1 MSQPQSSQAPD
12 SQPLLALTPG
22 NFLFPGAVNTVVLA
36 GESGQALIVDTGLD
50 ESHARKLLRAIQ
62 HSGLAPAAILTTHSH
77 ADHHGGNAFI
87 LKRFPE
93 LSVYAPPTEAA
104 IIRYPL
110 LEPLYLYGALPPREL
125 RSKFLLAPASPAQPL
140 DAGTHTLGGVSVEL
154 TDVPGH
160 AVQMFAVRR
169 GGLLYAAD
177 ALFGPEALAKHPL
190 VFCVD
195 SAAQK
200 ASAARLL
207 ALAGAEPEGVRLTVP
222 GHGDPT
228 PDLRALVQVNL
239 DSLERATAAVLHAC
253 EQGAASTDEL
263 LARMCEHLGVQM
275 GNAGAVV
282 LNRSVVAA
290 HLAELLA
297 AGRITLKVENNR
309 LLFGPPE

>member
-1 MSQPQSSQAPD
+1 MSLPRNSQPPD
-12 SQPLLALTPG
+12 SRPLLTLTPG
-22 NFLFPGAVNTVVLA
+22 NFLFPGAVNTLVLTEGA
-36 GESGQALIVDTGLD
+36 DRALIVDTGLD
-50 ESHARKLLRAIQ
+50 ESHARKLLRAMQ
-62 HSGLAPAAILTTHSH
+62 QSGLIPAAILNTHSH

-87 LKRFPE
+87 LRRFPG

-125 RSKFLLAPASPAQPL
+125 RSKFLLAPVSPAQPL

-154 TDVPGH
+154 SNVPGH
-160 AVQMFAVRR
+160 AVEMFAVRR
-169 GGLLYAAD
+169 DGLLYAAD
-177 ALFGPEALAKHPL
+177 ALFGPDALAKHPL
-190 VFCVD
+190 TFCVD

-200 ASAARLL
+200 ASAAGLL
-207 ALAGAEPEGVRLTVP
+207 ALAGVELEGVELTVP

-239 DSLERATAAVLHAC
+239 DSLERTTAAVLNAC
-253 EQGAASTDEL
+253 QAGAATTDEL
-263 LARMCEHLGVQM
+263 LARVCEGLGVQM

-290 HLAELLA
+290 HLTELLA
-297 AGRITLKVENNR
+297 AGQAELRVRNNR
-309 LLFGPPE
+309 MLFGLPG